1 MKKQRFKYV
10 YIFLLLTSVVASAL
24 AFIPPLF
31 EVPQVLAET
40 EWTDTF
46 NVYTNVTVLEQS
58 IRTITNTYDFP
69 IDIKVYI
76 TATTNIA
83 KLSLYKTVANN
94 TEFINIEN
102 GEVVCGG
109 NTYSN
114 LQPTQNLVFDL
125 FAKPAVT
132 LGIGET
138 ITIVK
143 KVEIYSVVVVPP
155 PPPPPIII
163 KYPLDLKIIQ
173 LPAIVY
179 QPFQPTFTAKLLV
192 INKGTVGTDVTIKWW
207 TTDVEGKIDVQGATT
222 VFVEAKEQKELEI
235 LVHTPK
241 IDGEYTLHTQST
253 IPTVV
258 VAEAKFQV
266 TTIPIWIILII
277 VLLALAIYIV
287 GKKRR

>member
-1 MKKQRFKYV
+1 MEKQRLNYV
-10 YIFLLLTSVVASAL
+10 FLCLLLLSVVAS
-24 AFIPPLF
+24 ITLF
-31 EVPQVLAET
+31 SPIQVPQVLAQT

-83 KLSLYKTVANN
+83 KLALYKTVANN

-114 LQPTQNLVFDL
+114 MQPTQNLVFDL
-125 FAKPAVT
+125 LAKPAVT
-132 LGIGET
+132 LGIGEA

-143 KVEIYSVVVVPP
+143 KVEIYSVVVPP
-155 PPPPPIII
+155 PPPPP
-163 KYPLDLKIIQ
+163 KSPLDLKITQ

-179 QPFQPTFTAKLLV
+179 QPFQPTFTASLLV
-192 INKGTVGTDVTIKWW
+192 VNKGTVGTDVTIKWW
-207 TTDVEGKIDVQGATT
+207 ITDVEGKIDVQGATT
-222 VFVEAKEQKELEI
+222 MFVEAKEQKELEI

-241 IDGEYTLHTQST
+241 IDGAYTLHTQST

-266 TTIPIWIILII
+266 TTIPIWLIVVIILII
-277 VLLALAIYIV
+277 LTMYIM
-287 GKKRR
+287 KKKH